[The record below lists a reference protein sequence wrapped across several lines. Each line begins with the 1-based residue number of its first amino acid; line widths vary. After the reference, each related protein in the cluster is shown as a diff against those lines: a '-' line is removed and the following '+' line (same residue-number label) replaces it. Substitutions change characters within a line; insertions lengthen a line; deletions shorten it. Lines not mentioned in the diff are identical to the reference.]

1 MKLFLGLAAAL
12 ALTSW
17 LATAQETQDC
27 PYCGPDI
34 IAIGTYRPKIFHIH
48 QGDGD
53 LIIDVKEIAGGRY
66 PLIKAGARISSKDAY
81 AFSEKNGDLTIVFS
95 DGDRILFREFSK
107 SYNHVGI
114 EFANGENW
122 SQDEIRDLANI
133 GSARNTHLYGDGRGA
148 VFDPK
153 GFARTIVSKGGGD
166 TILYNAGYG
175 KLRIDEVD
183 PEGPRD
189 YNALNL
195 GPGLSAAQAKVT
207 KTPKGDILLSFGHGD
222 IITMV
227 GAMARSDTNAHG
239 MQTIN
244 FADGTKWT
252 IGDLRYQLSPSVG
265 DMEVTADHFASTI
278 SASSLADGDY
288 TQSSITVNHPHKA
301 DAIAVRVLNVSQ
313 TGNVDKTISN
323 VDLLKMFN
331 CYNGSGSGSSDVS
344 IDWSFAPEDNLKKAF
359 DYLKE
364 GQSVVLDYL
373 IAISD
378 GQGGEIHKHIK
389 ITVAG
394 PVADAQ
400 SDDTFVFE
408 APDPAEVR
416 LLEAAAAK
424 ASSEFDRPV
433 RGQSTD
439 IYLVLDTS
447 PSMLLPTSAA
457 GISAMIKATASK
469 SSRGCAYACHEQNPQ
484 QDGVAV
490 HDRHGATILFGPDGK
505 ARPAPDLD
513 KCEQALR
520 SFERYECRK
529 LAKGVGGTYADP
541 YWAARHYGSL
551 FGGANIPLRIDA
563 ETDAARA
570 LMGELGRASRRP
582 DTRLRLQVFGF
593 GEGAPTPLTS
603 AMTDASK
610 LRPAAFP
617 VLAEMQPKWDRNGC
631 RLATSCNDDMAT
643 DFKAMLAAMMVTI
656 SAGGHGSGAH
666 PARKLMLLVTDGMAD
681 EPKGKRRWVRELSP
695 DDLAQCEALKA
706 KGVRI
711 AIVYLEYPPVALVGD
726 AWSEAIVGPHM
737 ARIEP
742 ALQKC
747 ASRINRTPLV
757 VKAGLGHNIPEALR
771 LLFRRSVASPP
782 HAR

>member
-1 MKLFLGLAAAL
+1 MKLFLVLAVGL

-17 LATAQETQDC
+17 LASAQETQCRDC
-27 PYCGPDI
+27 IYDI
-34 IAIGTYRPKIFHIH
+34 VPLGIRRSEIITIQ

-53 LIIDVKEIAGGRY
+53 LIIDAKRISGVPY
-66 PLIKAGARISSKDAY
+66 IKAGTGISAKDAY
-81 AFSEKNGDLTIVFS
+81 VFSDKYGNVSIVFS
-95 DGDRILFREFSK
+95 TGDRILLERFNK
-107 SYNHVGI
+107 DYGYVTVG
-114 EFANGENW
+114 FANGDTW
-122 SQDEIRDLANI
+122 SRDEILNLANT
-133 GSARNTHLYGDGRGA
+133 GSARNTHLYGSGQGSS
-148 VFDPK
+148 FDPK

-183 PEGPRD
+183 PEGPNED
-189 YNALNL
+189 NVLNL
-195 GPGLSAAQAKVT
+195 GPGLSAARTAVT
-207 KTPKGDILLSFGHGD
+207 KTPGGDILLSFGHGD
-222 IITMV
+222 VITMAD
-227 GAMARSDTNAHG
+227 AMTRSDTNTHG
-239 MQTIN
+239 IQTIN
-244 FADGTKWT
+244 FSDGTKWT
-252 IGDLRYQLSPSVG
+252 IGELRYRLSPSDGGMEITEADSPDPVSIG
-265 DMEVTADHFASTI
+265 DFAGGGYLRGSIEVKNPHELDTI
-278 SASSLADGDY
+278 SA
-288 TQSSITVNHPHKA
+288 
-301 DAIAVRVLNVSQ
+301 RVLNVAQ
-313 TGNVDKTISN
+313 AGDVGNKISSA
-323 VDLLKMFN
+323 DLAAMFT
-331 CYNGSGSGSSDVS
+331 CNGESSSGDSRAS
-344 IDWSFAPEDNLKKAF
+344 IDWSFSLEDKLNNRFA
-359 DYLKE
+359 YLKE
-364 GQSVVLDYL
+364 GQSTVLDYL

-378 GQGGEIHKHIK
+378 GQGGEIHKDIK
-389 ITVAG
+389 ITVTG

-408 APDPAEVR
+408 APDPAAVR

-424 ASSEFDRPV
+424 ASAEFDRPV
-433 RGQSTD
+433 PGRPTD

-457 GISAMIKATASK
+457 GISAMIKATTSK

-490 HDRHGATILFGPDGK
+490 HDRNGATVFLGTDGK
-505 ARPAPDLD
+505 VKPAPDLE
-513 KCEQALR
+513 KCEQAPDQV
-520 SFERYECRK
+520 ERYACLNRAWAEN
-529 LAKGVGGTYADP
+529 GTYADP
-541 YWAARHYGSL
+541 YWASRHYGSL
-551 FGGANIPLRIDA
+551 YGGANIPLRIDA

-570 LMGELGRASRRP
+570 LMGELGRTSGRP

-603 AMTDASK
+603 AMTDTSK

-617 VLAEMQPKWDRNGC
+617 VLAAMQPTWDRNGC

-643 DFKAMLAAMMVTI
+643 DFKAMLAAMMARI
-656 SAGGHGSGAH
+656 SADGHGYGAH

-706 KGVRI
+706 NGVRI
-711 AIVYLEYPPVALVGD
+711 GIVYLEYPPVALVGD

-747 ASRINRTPLV
+747 ASRIDRAPLV
-757 VKAGLGHNIPEALR
+757 VKAGLGQNIPDALR